1 MHGQRGNQKN
11 PPISWDQEQV
21 WEPCLF
27 TFRFQCLGKF
37 FFFWDIGYVTKHRG
51 ILRIDL
57 ESNGNDETKIYTY
70 LFFWNFHD
78 RSHGESWIQNTI
90 LHCLMKMSLKHF
102 QNLFFF
108 LVRETNRAMY
118 NLQVETETRTNQY
131 QFPVYFG
138 PKLQPKKKKK
148 TPSCQFCLGGGISWN
163 GNSVLNVVK
172 LSKPSPRRKDYCQQ
186 GQFQPIDLY
195 PFCKSSILGLRETF
209 DLAWHFELHGK
220 SDLIV

>member
-1 MHGQRGNQKN
+1 M
-11 PPISWDQEQV
+11 
-21 WEPCLF
+21 
-27 TFRFQCLGKF
+27 FREIL

-138 PKLQPKKKKK
+138 PKLQPKKNNN
-148 TPSCQFCLGGGISWN
+148 PFLSILFGGRNFMERQFC
-163 GNSVLNVVK
+163 VE
-172 LSKPSPRRKDYCQQ
+172 RC
-186 GQFQPIDLY
+186 
-195 PFCKSSILGLRETF
+195 ETF
-209 DLAWHFELHGK
+209 KAVPEAQRLLSTGSVSTYWPLP
-220 SDLIV
+220 LL